1 MDAHDVRPVGV
12 TASFHA
18 PGHGPALRGA
28 GAIADNGRVTAEHY
42 FSAEPAAPA
51 RRGQVEFSVGGRDYA
66 LTAASGVFSAGRLDP
81 GTAVL
86 LRKGDLPT
94 AATTGTLLDLGCG
107 YGPIACVLASEA
119 PGATVYAVDVN
130 NRARD
135 LTAEN
140 AATLG
145 LTIRVA
151 APDDVPAEVTFD
163 EIWSNP
169 PTHVGKAE
177 LHAVL
182 QRWLPRLAPDGVAWL
197 VINKHLGGDSLH
209 AWLVGLG
216 WQVTRIASQK
226 GFRVLRVARKTD

>member
-1 MDAHDVRPVGV
+1 MAAQPVRPCRAAGSFRPRAAGVGV
-12 TASFHA
+12 R
-18 PGHGPALRGA
+18 PGGRD
-28 GAIADNGRVTAEHY
+28 ADNGRVTAEHY

-51 RRGQVEFSVGGRDYA
+51 RRGRVEFSVGGRSYA
-66 LTAASGVFSAGRLDP
+66 LAAASGVFSAGRLDP

-86 LRKGDLPT
+86 LRKGDLPG
-94 AATTGTLLDLGCG
+94 AGRTGVLLDLGCG

-130 NRARD
+130 SRARE

-140 AATLG
+140 AAALD
-145 LTIRVA
+145 LAVRVC
-151 APDDVPAEVTFD
+151 APDEVPDDVTFD

-177 LHAVL
+177 LHALL
-182 QRWLPRLAPDGVAWL
+182 QRWLPRLAPDGTAWL

-209 AWLVGLG
+209 TWLVGLG
-216 WQVTRIASQK
+216 WQVDRIASQK
-226 GFRVLRVARKTD
+226 GFRVLRVTRKTD